1 MRAVCIIPARAGST
15 RIPGKNLKEFHG
27 QPIIAYSINTAA
39 RSGLFSMGVYVSTED
54 SVTANVAWSLGAS
67 VHVRRPELAENAV
80 GTQTVMAAALKE
92 LFPDERNRP
101 EIACCLYATS
111 PLLTVGDLR
120 RGWASYLSGIAAYA
134 YSAGPDGQDAG
145 NFYFGHSESF
155 ISGMPLEGH
164 GLPVPLPAERTIDI
178 NHIDDWIRAE
188 HMYAALHKPKEET
201 T

>member
-1 MRAVCIIPARAGST
+1 MRAVCIIPARAGSI
-15 RIPGKNLKEFHG
+15 RIPGKNCKEFHG
-27 QPIIAYSINTAA
+27 SPIICYSINTAFL
-39 RSGLFSMGVYVSTED
+39 SGLFDMGVYVSTED

-67 VHVRRPELAENAV
+67 VHVRRPALAENAV
-80 GTQTVMAAALKE
+80 GTQAVMAAALKE

-101 EIACCLYATS
+101 EAACCLYATS

-134 YSAGPDGQDAG
+134 HSVGPDGQDAG
-145 NFYFGHSESF
+145 NFYFGHTENF
-155 ISGMPLEGH
+155 IAGLPLEGNS
-164 GLPVPLPAERTIDI
+164 LPVSLPAERVQDI
-178 NHIDDWIRAE
+178 NSLDDWIKAE